1 MANIL
6 ITGSLG
12 QVGSELIDY
21 LMASYGGTIYATDI
35 QKEPKIKENSR
46 INYEILDVRDREAVD
61 NILMERKI
69 DEVYHLAS
77 ILSATGEKD
86 PYLAYNV
93 NLTGTVNILNACV
106 TRNVKKVFIPSTIGV
121 YGPEV
126 QKIDAPIRHDSV
138 PTTMYGIT
146 KFTSEMLFQY
156 YFNKYNLDV
165 RSLRYPGLL
174 SYKVAPTAGTTDY
187 AVDMIKHAA
196 QGNSYE
202 CYLKEETKLPML
214 YMPDAMKATLHLMT
228 SPEESIKIRTA
239 YNVMAYSFSPK
250 ELEEA
255 VRELNPDFRV
265 KYNPDFR
272 QKIADSWPWSIDT
285 KDAVKDWDFKPEY
298 DLKATVSDMFK
309 NFKNQSI

>member
-86 PYLAYNV
+86 TYLAYNV

-106 TRNVKKVFIPSTIGV
+106 TRSVKKVFIPSTIGV

>member
-1 MANIL
+1 MVPYVHQL
-6 ITGSLG
+6 
-12 QVGSELIDY
+12 
-21 LMASYGGTIYATDI
+21 
-35 QKEPKIKENSR
+35 R
-46 INYEILDVRDREAVD
+46 IWFLHSSPVD
-61 NILMERKI
+61 NIIRNRNI

-93 NLTGTVNILNACV
+93 NLTGTVNVLNACV
-106 TRNVKKVFIPSTIGV
+106 TRDVKKVFIPSTIGV

-126 QKIDAPIRHDSV
+126 QKENAPIRHNSI

-146 KFTSEMLFQY
+146 KFTTEMLSQY

-196 QGNSYE
+196 QGNLYE

-214 YMPDAMKATLHLMT
+214 YMPDAMKATLRMMT
-228 SPEESIKIRTA
+228 SPQESIRHNCIFYKHRRCRKGLEFQARIR
-239 YNVMAYSFSPK
+239 
-250 ELEEA
+250 
-255 VRELNPDFRV
+255 
-265 KYNPDFR
+265 
-272 QKIADSWPWSIDT
+272 
-285 KDAVKDWDFKPEY
+285 PEGHGCRY
-298 DLKATVSDMFK
+298 V
-309 NFKNQSI
+309 